1 MKKAIILQ
9 LLAGNFNMFEYIV
22 YCLDIF
28 FVVLEMIVLLYMV
41 QSFIN
46 MGRHIRLFTLILVEP
61 ILSPMQK
68 VVKHSV
74 MNTFSIDLSP
84 YILLVILYY
93 LGRVCNYLLRTI

>member
-1 MKKAIILQ
+1 
-9 LLAGNFNMFEYIV
+9 MFESIV
-22 YCLDIF
+22 YCLNIF
-28 FVVLEMIVLLYMV
+28 FIVLEMIVLLYMV
-41 QSFIN
+41 QSFID

-93 LGRVCNYLLRTI
+93 AGRVCEYLLKVV